1 MHYSVNVTAEFW
13 PEQMI
18 SVDGQTHICRGQ
30 KQYLP
35 DVQEASKNRNV
46 SMYSKYIG
54 LNQNDVGKK
63 SVETA
68 VD

>member
-1 MHYSVNVTAEFW
+1 
-13 PEQMI
+13 MI